1 MKRLSETE
9 FKIMKIL
16 WEHPEPVTSSQILEE
31 TRGELD
37 WKLASLM
44 TALSRMAD
52 KGYVHCDRSTRTN
65 YYRAV
70 ISRED
75 YRIQESDSFLA
86 KLYDRSATK
95 FIASLCRRERMSG
108 EEMPRSSRMPEQHGR
123 EDQSNVS
130 QGSRKRGKTEGERRK

>member
-1 MKRLSETE
+1 MKRLSQTE

-108 EEMPRSSRMPEQHGR
+108 EEIRKLRTYLDSLGQKNG
-123 EDQSNVS
+123 EDCPG
-130 QGSRKRGKTEGERRK
+130 QGEEVL

>member
-1 MKRLSETE
+1 MLFRS
-9 FKIMKIL
+9 
-16 WEHPEPVTSSQILEE
+16 
-31 TRGELD
+31 
-37 WKLASLM
+37 
-44 TALSRMAD
+44 
-52 KGYVHCDRSTRTN
+52 GYVHCDRSTRTN

-108 EEMPRSSRMPEQHGR
+108 EEIRKLRTYLDSLGQKNG
-123 EDQSNVS
+123 EDCPG
-130 QGSRKRGKTEGERRK
+130 QGEEVL